1 MPLPEISMA
10 ASLLERHAPLT
21 LLDGQALPLSE
32 LQGKVLLLVNTA
44 SQCGFTPQY
53 EGLEALYRRY
63 RERGFAIVGFP
74 CNQFGKQEPGDAG
87 QIGMFCQ
94 KNYGVTFPI
103 SEKIE
108 VNGANTH
115 PLWRELK
122 TAKPGF
128 LGLGRIK
135 WNFTKFLLDRDGRV
149 VKRYAPYTK
158 PEQIAADIERLLGN

>member
-1 MPLPEISMA
+1 MT
-10 ASLLERHAPLT
+10 SLLERHPSLT
-21 LLDGQALPLSE
+21 LLDGSTLPLND
-32 LQGKVLLLVNTA
+32 LQGKVLLMVNTA
-44 SQCGFTPQY
+44 SRCGFTPQY

-63 RERGFAIVGFP
+63 LHKGFSIIGFP
-74 CNQFGKQEPGDAG
+74 CNQFGQQEPDDAA
-87 QIGMFCQ
+87 QIGVFCQ
-94 KNYGVTFPI
+94 KHYGVTFPI

-108 VNGANTH
+108 VNGPNTH

-135 WNFTKFLLDRDGRV
+135 WNFTKFLLDRNGKV

-158 PEQIAADIERLLGN
+158 PEQIAQDIERLLTQ